1 MRRLRLVFGFIVAF
15 ALLLILEGALRIL
28 VHEAGQASI
37 PSDIVAAHV
46 AQGAMKY
53 DPELGWIWAQV
64 PVPALGINA
73 EGLRYG
79 PVSTDKPAGTIRGF
93 TLGDSQTFGA
103 GLEADASYTAV
114 AEAAVRARGV
124 SMQLIG
130 AGVAG
135 HGSLQALRR
144 IETQLLAYDPD
155 FVVID
160 CRTFDAPRETR
171 EPRGHGA
178 TEPLRR
184 LLFESRIYYV
194 LRLGLRELGWEQGRR
209 MKPQPQDN
217 ALGAGN
223 HDLIAEL
230 GEREGF
236 KVIFVDYP
244 VMVDGSIL
252 SRAPA
257 TELPEG
263 ATVVPATAAL
273 QATGVAAAD
282 LFFDTNHLKPQ
293 GAAVV
298 GEALA
303 TTLLALYGP

>member
-1 MRRLRLVFGFIVAF
+1 MRRRRLRFAFGVLVAF
-15 ALLLILEGALRIL
+15 ALLLIVEGTLRVV

-37 PSDIVAAHV
+37 PSDVVASHV

-53 DPELGWIWAQV
+53 DSDLGWIWAQV
-64 PVPALGINA
+64 PVPGLGINA
-73 EGLRYG
+73 QGLRYG
-79 PVSTDKPAGTIRGF
+79 AVVADKPTGTLRGF

-103 GLEADASYTAV
+103 GLDADASYTAV
-114 AEAAVRARGV
+114 AEATMRARGKAV
-124 SMQLIG
+124 ELIG
-130 AGVAG
+130 AAVAG

-160 CRTFDAPRETR
+160 CRTFDSARETR
-171 EPRGHGA
+171 ELRGRRP
-178 TEPLRR
+178 TEPFRR

-194 LRLGLRELGWEQGRR
+194 LRLGLRELGAEDGRR
-209 MKPQPQDN
+209 MKAD
-217 ALGAGN
+217 AGGLGAGN
-223 HDLIAEL
+223 HDLIVAL

-236 KVIFVDYP
+236 RTLFVDYP
-244 VMVDGSIL
+244 VMVGEDIA

-257 TELPEG
+257 SQLPDG

-273 QATGVAAAD
+273 VATGAPAAD
-282 LFFDTNHLKPQ
+282 LFFDTNHLKPR

-298 GEALA
+298 GAALA
-303 TTLLALYGP
+303 ETLLSVYP